1 MKKYQQPQTEAYQI
15 ESCMALAASMLPA
28 SIDDPT
34 ISGSRT
40 ELPGVSEFPEFLNPF
55 SDLN

>member
-1 MKKYQQPQTEAYQI
+1 
-15 ESCMALAASMLPA
+15 MALAASMLPA

-40 ELPGVSEFPEFLNPF
+40 ELPGVSEFPEFINPF